1 VSRTRAAK
9 NDRFVPPIMH
19 AFREAFRVRDS
30 AKPIDRQNE
39 AGERI
44 IAGRRT
50 TPRSAVGEAA
60 LRQQLGEDL
69 SSLLNTI
76 DLGAIEDL
84 ADLDHVGKSILNF
97 GVPDLGGITASEES
111 GPELARLLR
120 EKFEQHECR
129 LVSGTVRVQ
138 FEPQADDASGLVK
151 LHINAEMR
159 STPADV
165 PIEFV
170 AEVDTESGKI
180 RVANI

>member
-1 VSRTRAAK
+1 
-9 NDRFVPPIMH
+9 MH
-19 AFREAFRVRDS
+19 AFREAFRARDS

-69 SSLLNTI
+69 ASLLNTI

-84 ADLDHVGKSILNF
+84 TELAHVDNSILNF
-97 GVPDLGGITASEES
+97 GVPDLGSITADAES
-111 GPELARLLR
+111 GSEMARLLR

-129 LVSGTVRVQ
+129 LVSGTVKVQ
-138 FEPQADDASGLVK
+138 CEPLGDDASGLLK
-151 LHINAEMR
+151 LHIGAEMR

-165 PIEFV
+165 PVEFV
-170 AEVDTESGKI
+170 AEVDTDSGKI
-180 RVANI
+180 RVTKM